1 MAPDTAPPRVLHS
14 GYHPE
19 VGGGYTDLL
28 LRVDGRRQAIGV
40 GNNPVM
46 FVDSPRCSERAR
58 IELDDAVS
66 NCRVLGPGSV
76 SYTDLALAPLTASAG
91 IRRMANFAAEHRVD
105 VLHANTFRAGLVCA
119 VLSLLADYEFVMH
132 VHHPA
137 LSVQNP
143 RLRRF
148 IFGAADEII
157 HVSDY
162 TRRLFDG
169 DGNSH
174 RIIRSPIDIE
184 KLENTLTDPERLR
197 TEFDVGDDLVVS
209 LVARMAP
216 NKGHRNFLRAAESIA
231 EDHPDVTF
239 LVVGGGGD
247 SYRQELREEFDVEGG
262 NVVFTGFVE
271 SIESLYELTDIVAV
285 PSRDDNLP
293 KVIQEAL
300 VFDCAVVASDTGGI
314 PELVADGETGLLV
327 PELDDGT
334 ALADAIERLVNDSEL
349 RERLRD
355 AGYERLRAEFDTPV
369 VVEDFEALYAEILSS

>member
-1 MAPDTAPPRVLHS
+1 MTSDTAPPRVLHS

-28 LRVDGRRQAIGV
+28 LRVDGRREAIGP
-40 GNNPVM
+40 GYNPVM
-46 FVDSPRCSERAR
+46 FIDSPRCSERAR
-58 IELDDAVS
+58 IELEDAVS

-76 SYTDLALAPLTASAG
+76 SYTDLALAPLTASMG
-91 IRRMANFAAEHRVD
+91 IRRVANFAAEHRVD

-119 VLSLLADYEFVMH
+119 VLSSLADYKFVMH

-148 IFGAADEII
+148 IFDAADEIV

-174 RIIRSPIDIE
+174 CIIRSPIDIE
-184 KLENTLTDPERLR
+184 KLENTPTNPERLR
-197 TEFDVGDDLVVS
+197 SEFGVGDDLVVS
-209 LVARMAP
+209 LVARMTP
-216 NKGHRNFLRAAESIA
+216 NKGHRNFLRAAESIV
-231 EDHPDVTF
+231 EDHSNVTF

-247 SYRQELREEFDVEGG
+247 DYRQTLKEEFNGDGD
-262 NVVFTGFVE
+262 NIVFTGFVE
-271 SIESLYELTDIVAV
+271 SIESLYALSDIVAV

-314 PELVADGETGLLV
+314 PELVVDGETGLLV
-327 PELDDGT
+327 PEFDDGT
-334 ALADAIERLVNDSEL
+334 ALREAIDTLIRDAAL
-349 RERLRD
+349 RDRLRD
-355 AGYERLRAEFDTPV
+355 AGYERLRTEFDTPV
-369 VVEDFEALYAEILSS
+369 VVDDFEKLYDEILSG